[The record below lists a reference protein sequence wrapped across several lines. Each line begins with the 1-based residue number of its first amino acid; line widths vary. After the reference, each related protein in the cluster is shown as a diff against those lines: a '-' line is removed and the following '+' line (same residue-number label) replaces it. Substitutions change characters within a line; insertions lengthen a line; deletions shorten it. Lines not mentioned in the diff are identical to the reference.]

1 MYSWVALWLNRDM
14 DTSQHLKPGLKFEE
28 DFVVEEKH
36 TASHVGS
43 GSVRVLATPWM
54 IAFMEIT
61 SRILLDDHL
70 PEGYSS
76 VGTHLDI
83 RHLAPSPLGS
93 TIHVDVEITTVDGNK
108 VSLNVSAKDSEDTIG
123 SGTHERYIIDV
134 DRFLKRINQAK

>member
-1 MYSWVALWLNRDM
+1 MK
-14 DTSQHLKPGLKFEE
+14 TSQHLQPGLKLEK
-28 DFVVEEKH
+28 DFIVEEKH
-36 TASHVGS
+36 AASHVGS

-83 RHLAPSPLGS
+83 RHLAPSSLGS
-93 TIHVDVEITTVDGNK
+93 TVHVSVEITAVDGNK
-108 VSLNVSAKDSEDTIG
+108 VSLNVSAKDGEVEVG
-123 SGTHERYIIDV
+123 AGTHERFVIEV
-134 DRFLKRINQAK
+134 ERFLQRIEKSK